1 MKSCRFSIITP
12 IYVGDDYDKE
22 RRLKLFKE
30 CVESV
35 ANQDFLGSYEH
46 IIVNDGCSV
55 DITFPHNPNTR
66 VVNQA
71 NSNRIVAFE
80 TGLRE
85 SHGEIICFLDSDD
98 RYEPNYL
105 SVVDRV
111 FRENPKYSVINF
123 GNKNVSPDGST
134 WLRDEFKPK
143 KKKVGHEIFQGG
155 QIVNGT
161 FCFKREVYEELGGFP
176 PLLMENIDCTE
187 LNYPQYEGQEEPLIR
202 DLHMTSPYDFSAAAQ
217 LEFPELQKFY
227 MVKHPDHPKNLV
239 KEFGNPWGQDF
250 YYFYKITRKYHS
262 LPVHI
267 HPLVVNLKV

>member
-1 MKSCRFSIITP
+1 MRFTIITP

-22 RRLKLFKE
+22 RRLKLFAE
-30 CVESV
+30 CAQSV
-35 ANQDFLGSYEH
+35 MAQDFKDFEW
-46 IIVNDGCSV
+46 IVVNDGSGIEFKV
-55 DITFPHNPNTR
+55 PHDER
-66 VVNQA
+66 VKVVTQQNL
-71 NSNRIVAFE
+71 NRIVSFE

-85 SHGEIICFLDSDD
+85 AKGDILCFLDSDD

-105 SVVDRV
+105 SSVDTI
-111 FRENPKYSVINF
+111 FRNNPKYKIINF
-123 GNKNVSPDGST
+123 GNKNISPDGT
-134 WLRDEFKPK
+134 VWLRDEFKPK
-143 KKKVGHEIFQGG
+143 KKKVGHEVFQGG

-161 FCFKREVYEELGGFP
+161 FCFKKEVYKKCGGFP
-176 PLLMENIDCTE
+176 EYHMENVDCTE
-187 LNYPQYEGQEEPLIR
+187 LNYPQYTDQPEPYIR
-202 DLHMTSPYDFSAAAQ
+202 DLFMTSPYDFSAAAQ

-262 LPVHI
+262 LPVHM